1 MCQLAATMILLDK
14 VATKVHLT
22 YDDGGENH
30 KERVLVYIGVG
41 TVGSQDLYFSNI
53 IGTWRPSVH
62 TYDSKVKWQEFE
74 FLFCLLIL
82 IRNRIL

>member
-1 MCQLAATMILLDK
+1 MILLDK

-41 TVGSQDLYFSNI
+41 TVGLHNTFIFVTLFVMKKLGMTIYSSN
-53 IGTWRPSVH
+53 
-62 TYDSKVKWQEFE
+62 
-74 FLFCLLIL
+74 
-82 IRNRIL
+82 